1 MNTKFTHLH
10 LHTQYSLLDGFTR
23 IDKLMSRCKE
33 LGMDSVAITDHGVMF
48 GVVDFYKQAK
58 KHGIKPIIGCE
69 VYVAQRSRFDRENID
84 KRSYHLVLLAENQVG
99 YQNLINLVSIGFTE
113 GYYYKPRVDYEI
125 LKKHSEGII
134 ALSACLAGEV
144 QQRLLEGDYD
154 EAKRTALKLQEV
166 FGKDNFFLE
175 VQDHGIEEQAKVN
188 LFLQK
193 LSRETQ
199 IPLVATNDVH
209 YTDKEDNKTHEI
221 LMCIQTGKTLKDEHR
236 MEFKTNEFYLKSPQ
250 EMKALFKGYDGA
262 IENTTAIA
270 QRCHVEFDF
279 ETIHLPKFE
288 INDSDESPFDMLK
301 RLCYEGLNKRYEV
314 PSEKA
319 RERLEFELNVIRSM
333 GYVDYFL
340 IVWDFIFYAKSNGI
354 MVGPG
359 RGSAAGSL
367 VSYTLGITDVDPL
380 EYDLLFERFLNPD
393 RISMPDVDVDFC
405 YERREEVIDYVKRK
419 YGEDHVAQ
427 IITFGTLGARA
438 AIRDVGRV
446 LDISYQEVD
455 KIAKEIPFALGMT
468 IDKALEINPK
478 LKAEYDSNQEVKSL
492 IDISRDIEGLPRHAS
507 THAAGVVISKNEV
520 SSYVPLYMHQDSVT
534 TQFPMGTLEEI
545 GLLKMDFLG
554 LRTLTVIRDTL
565 ENIEIS
571 RGEKID
577 LSALKFDDPKVYA
590 EMSLGNTLGVF
601 QLESSGMRSFM
612 KELKPEC
619 FEDIVAGISLY
630 RPGPME
636 SIPIYIRNKNQRGSV
651 TFLHESLKPI
661 LDVTNGILV
670 YQEQVMQVVRDLAGY
685 SLARADLVRK
695 AMSKKKMDVMEEERE
710 YFVYGKKDK
719 DGNVEIDGCQA
730 RGIAPEIANRIYDEM
745 IDFAKYAFNKSHAA
759 GYAVL
764 AYQTQ
769 YLKTYYAKE
778 FMAALMTSVMGNTD
792 KIVIYIKECSD
803 MGIKVLPPDVNKSFK
818 RFYVEGENIRF
829 SLSAI
834 KNVGEG
840 AVESIIKNRQD
851 FGDFISFQN
860 FIKRMRDKDINK
872 RLVESLIRAGAF
884 DALGTNRATMLGNL
898 EKVWESMSAERRNN
912 IAGQVSLFEIGGASA
927 PDEVISLTPY
937 EDFALNIRL
946 NLEKEV
952 LGMYISGHPLSEISA
967 SIARLTSHN
976 TMMFREMEDDY
987 AHYQQEDNRMVTFGG
1002 LIASKNYKTTR
1013 SNEMMVF
1020 LNLEDEYGNVEAVV
1034 FPTVLN
1040 KTKARLETEDVVIV
1054 TGRLQFKEDD
1064 KIKIIASE
1072 IRDFEAESANKKL
1085 YIKVA
1090 HRKDEAIEKVKSI
1103 ILNHPGNARVIF
1115 YDDENKQSFE
1125 LERFSSVSTAPEV
1138 IEKIRALVGE
1148 ANAVIKE

>member
-1040 KTKARLETEDVVIV
+1040 KTKARLDTEDVVIV

-1125 LERFSSVSTAPEV
+1125 LERFSSVSPAPEV

>member
-1040 KTKARLETEDVVIV
+1040 KTKARLDTEDVVIV

>member
-1040 KTKARLETEDVVIV
+1040 KTKARLDTEDVVIV

-1090 HRKDEAIEKVKSI
+1090 NRKDEAIEKVKSI

-1125 LERFSSVSTAPEV
+1125 LERFSSVSPAPEV

>member
-1040 KTKARLETEDVVIV
+1040 KTKARLDTEDVVIV

-1090 HRKDEAIEKVKSI
+1090 NRKDEAIEKVKSI

>member
-534 TQFPMGTLEEI
+534 TQFPMGTLEEL

-1040 KTKARLETEDVVIV
+1040 KTKARLDTEDVVIV

>member
-405 YERREEVIDYVKRK
+405 YERREEVIGYVKRK

-534 TQFPMGTLEEI
+534 TQFPMGTLEEL

-1040 KTKARLETEDVVIV
+1040 KTKARLDTEDVVIV

-1090 HRKDEAIEKVKSI
+1090 NRKDEAIEKVKSI

>member
-405 YERREEVIDYVKRK
+405 YERREEVIGYVKRK

-534 TQFPMGTLEEI
+534 TQFPMGTLEEL

-1040 KTKARLETEDVVIV
+1040 KTKARLDTEDVVIV

-1090 HRKDEAIEKVKSI
+1090 NRKDEAIEKVKSI

-1125 LERFSSVSTAPEV
+1125 LERFSSVSPAPEV

>member
-405 YERREEVIDYVKRK
+405 YERREEVIGYVKRK

-1040 KTKARLETEDVVIV
+1040 KTKARLDTEDVVIV